1 MRYVEDGW
9 PCAVSG
15 AVIPSGPADSIRCPE
30 RSLIPTM
37 EPRRIALAV
46 VLMAAVL
53 ILTPIL
59 FPSPVPAPGTKAA
72 VTDSL
77 RRADSATVASTN
89 PVAADAPTAAAG
101 SGIAGPGMGPLPD
114 SSNATP
120 QPVDMAVDTSVVTT
134 TPAVFRTTNRGAA
147 LIGVEMQRY
156 VALSNK
162 GRTKGG
168 PVELAKVGDRL
179 LSFRLVSPGD
189 TVALNAQM
197 FTTTRTEENG
207 RAVVRY
213 DATVGARA
221 ITIAYSFLPDSYRV
235 NVSAVVEGAPENSF
249 LLIDMPPG
257 FRSSEADTAEDQTHL
272 AYAYKLDQQN
282 AKGVTFSSLD
292 SAERRIE
299 AGPINWTVAKNKYF
313 LFGVL
318 AQKGDPGFT
327 EVNFTGG
334 ARVKKVAARSEATI
348 VASLKTGSVAFELYA
363 GPQEFKRLVAMGR
376 SFETSNPYGGW
387 LQGVVQPFATMV
399 IRLLLWMKTTL
410 GLSYGWILVLF
421 GVAVRIILWPLN
433 QKAMRSS
440 MQMQRIQP
448 HLQEIQTKYKG
459 DQTKLQAEMMR
470 VYKEHGM
477 SPFSSLSGCVPMLI
491 PLPVFFALF
500 FVFQNTIEFR
510 GVSFLW
516 FPDISLKDPFFV
528 IPILVAIT
536 AMALSWI
543 GMRGMK
549 ANDQQKMM
557 MYLMPAF
564 MMVIF
569 FNMASGLN
577 LYYFVQNLASLP
589 QQWLISQE
597 RSKAQPVVQG

>member
-1 MRYVEDGW
+1 
-9 PCAVSG
+9 
-15 AVIPSGPADSIRCPE
+15 
-30 RSLIPTM
+30 M

-59 FPSPVPAPGTKAA
+59 FPSPVPAPGSKTA
-72 VTDSL
+72 VTDST
-77 RRADSATVASTN
+77 SST
-89 PVAADAPTAAAG
+89 PVVAASAAATASAATTA
-101 SGIAGPGMGPLPD
+101 SGMSALPD
-114 SSNATP
+114 SVIAAS
-120 QPVDMAVDTSVVTT
+120 QPVVMPVDTAVVTT
-134 TPAVFRTTNRGAA
+134 TQAIFRTTNRGAA
-147 LIGVEMQRY
+147 LIGVEMPQY
-156 VALSNK
+156 LALSNK

-168 PVELAKVGDRL
+168 PVELAKTGDRL

-189 TVALNAQM
+189 TVALNAQT
-197 FTTTRTEENG
+197 FTSTRTEENG

-235 NVSAVVEGAPENSF
+235 NVSATVQGAPENSF

-257 FRSSEADTAEDQTHL
+257 FRSSESDTTEDQSHL
-272 AYAYKLDQQN
+272 AYAFKPDQQN
-282 AKGVTFSSLD
+282 AKGVTFASLD
-292 SAERRIE
+292 PGERRIE
-299 AGPINWTVAKNKYF
+299 VGPINWAVAKNKYF
-313 LFGVL
+313 LMGVL
-318 AQKGDPGFT
+318 APQGVPGFA

-334 ARVKKVAARSEATI
+334 VRVAKAATRSEATI
-348 VASLKTGSVAFELYA
+348 VASLKSGAVAFEVYA
-363 GPQEFKRLVAMGR
+363 GPQEYERLEAIGR

-399 IRLLLWMKTTL
+399 IRLLLWMKSTL
-410 GLSYGWILVLF
+410 GLSYGWILVVF
-421 GVAVRIILWPLN
+421 GVAVRLILWPLN

-448 HLQEIQTKYKG
+448 YLAEIQTKYKG
-459 DQTKLQAEMMR
+459 DPTKLQAEMMR

-516 FPDISLKDPFFV
+516 FPDISLKDPLYV
-528 IPILVAIT
+528 LPVLVAIT
-536 AMALSWI
+536 AMGLSYI

-549 ANDQQKMM
+549 ANEQQKMM
-557 MYLMPAF
+557 MYLMPAM

-589 QQWLISQE
+589 QQWLISRE
-597 RSKAQPVVQG
+597 RTKVQPPVVRG

>member
-9 PCAVSG
+9 LCAESG
-15 AVIPSGPADSIRCPE
+15 AVIRSGPADLIRCPE
-30 RSLIPTM
+30 RSPIQTM

-59 FPSPVPAPGTKAA
+59 FPSPVPAPGSKTA
-72 VTDSL
+72 VTDST
-77 RRADSATVASTN
+77 SST
-89 PVAADAPTAAAG
+89 PVVAASAAATASAATTA
-101 SGIAGPGMGPLPD
+101 SGMSALPD
-114 SSNATP
+114 SVIAAS
-120 QPVDMAVDTSVVTT
+120 QPVVMPVDTAVVTT
-134 TPAVFRTTNRGAA
+134 TQAIFRTTNRGAA
-147 LIGVEMQRY
+147 LIGVEMPQY
-156 VALSNK
+156 LALSNK

-168 PVELAKVGDRL
+168 PVELAKTGDRL

-189 TVALNAQM
+189 TVALNAQT
-197 FTTTRTEENG
+197 FTSTRTEENG

-235 NVSAVVEGAPENSF
+235 NVSATVQGAPENSF

-257 FRSSEADTAEDQTHL
+257 FRSSESDTTEDQSHL
-272 AYAYKLDQQN
+272 AYAFKPDQQN
-282 AKGVTFSSLD
+282 AKGVTFASLD
-292 SAERRIE
+292 PGERRIE
-299 AGPINWTVAKNKYF
+299 VGPINWAVAKNKYF
-313 LFGVL
+313 LMGVL
-318 AQKGDPGFT
+318 APQGVPGFA

-334 ARVKKVAARSEATI
+334 VRVAKAATRSEATI
-348 VASLKTGSVAFELYA
+348 VASIKSGAVAFEVYA
-363 GPQEFKRLVAMGR
+363 GPQEYERLEAIGR

-399 IRLLLWMKTTL
+399 IRLLLWMKSTL
-410 GLSYGWILVLF
+410 GLSYGWILVVF
-421 GVAVRIILWPLN
+421 GVAVRLILWPLN

-448 HLQEIQTKYKG
+448 YLAEIQTKYKG
-459 DQTKLQAEMMR
+459 DPTKLQAEMMR

-516 FPDISLKDPFFV
+516 FPDISLKDPLYV
-528 IPILVAIT
+528 LPVLVAIT
-536 AMALSWI
+536 AMGLSYI

-549 ANDQQKMM
+549 ANEQQKMM
-557 MYLMPAF
+557 MYLMPAM

-589 QQWLISQE
+589 QQWLISRE
-597 RSKAQPVVQG
+597 RTKVQPPVVRG

>member
-1 MRYVEDGW
+1 MRYAEDGW
-9 PCAVSG
+9 LCVESG
-15 AVIPSGPADSIRCPE
+15 AVIRSGPADLIRCPE
-30 RSLIPTM
+30 RSPIQTM

-59 FPSPVPAPGTKAA
+59 FPSPVPAPGSKTA
-72 VTDSL
+72 VTDS
-77 RRADSATVASTN
+77 TTST
-89 PVAADAPTAAAG
+89 PVVAASAAATASAATTA
-101 SGIAGPGMGPLPD
+101 SGMSALPD
-114 SSNATP
+114 SVIAAS
-120 QPVDMAVDTSVVTT
+120 QPVVMPVDTAVVTT
-134 TPAVFRTTNRGAA
+134 TQAIFRTTNRGAA
-147 LIGVEMQRY
+147 LIGVEMPQY
-156 VALSNK
+156 LALSNK

-168 PVELAKVGDRL
+168 PVELAKTGDRL

-189 TVALNAQM
+189 TVALNAQT
-197 FTTTRTEENG
+197 FTSTRTEENG

-235 NVSAVVEGAPENSF
+235 NVSATVQGAPENSF

-257 FRSSEADTAEDQTHL
+257 FRSSESDTTEDQSHL
-272 AYAYKLDQQN
+272 AYAFKPDQQN
-282 AKGVTFSSLD
+282 AKGVTFASLD
-292 SAERRIE
+292 PGERRIE
-299 AGPINWTVAKNKYF
+299 AGPINWAVAKNKYF
-313 LFGVL
+313 LMGVL
-318 AQKGDPGFT
+318 APQGVPGFA

-334 ARVKKVAARSEATI
+334 VRVAKAATRSEATI
-348 VASLKTGSVAFELYA
+348 VASLKSGAVAFEVYA
-363 GPQEFKRLVAMGR
+363 GPQEYERLEAIGR

-399 IRLLLWMKTTL
+399 IRLLLWMKSTL
-410 GLSYGWILVLF
+410 GLSYGWILVVF
-421 GVAVRIILWPLN
+421 GVAVRLILWPLN

-448 HLQEIQTKYKG
+448 YLAEIQTKYKG
-459 DQTKLQAEMMR
+459 DPTKLQAEMMR

-516 FPDISLKDPFFV
+516 FPDISLKDPLYV
-528 IPILVAIT
+528 LPVLVAIT
-536 AMALSWI
+536 AMGLSYI

-549 ANDQQKMM
+549 ANEQQKMM
-557 MYLMPAF
+557 MYLMPAM

-589 QQWLISQE
+589 QQWLISRE
-597 RSKAQPVVQG
+597 RTKVQPPVVRG

>member
-1 MRYVEDGW
+1 
-9 PCAVSG
+9 
-15 AVIPSGPADSIRCPE
+15 
-30 RSLIPTM
+30 M
-37 EPRRIALAV
+37 EPRRIVLAV

-53 ILTPIL
+53 ILNSIL
-59 FPSPVPAPGTKAA
+59 FPAPKAA
-72 VTDSL
+72 SVNSAIATDSL
-77 RRADSATVASTN
+77 RRADTATVASTN
-89 PVAADAPTAAAG
+89 PIVADSAARALG
-101 SGIAGPGMGPLPD
+101 SPVPGMRALPD
-114 SSNATP
+114 SANAVSQP
-120 QPVDMAVDTSVVTT
+120 AVVPVDTAVVATTS
-134 TPAVFRTTNRGAA
+134 AVFRTTNRGAA
-147 LIGVEMQRY
+147 LIGVEMQQY

-168 PVELAKVGDRL
+168 PVELAKAGDRL
-179 LSFRLVSPGD
+179 LSFRLVTPGD
-189 TVALNAQM
+189 TLALNTQT
-197 FTTTRTEENG
+197 FTTSRTDENG

-235 NVSAVVEGAPENSF
+235 NVSASVQGAPENSF

-257 FRSSEADTAEDQTHL
+257 FRSSESDTTEDQSHL

-282 AKGVTFSSLD
+282 AKGVAFSSLD
-292 SAERRIE
+292 PGERRIE

-313 LFGVL
+313 LMGVL
-318 AQKGDPGFT
+318 APQGVPGFA

-334 ARVKKVAARSEATI
+334 VRVAKAATRSEATI
-348 VASLKTGSVAFELYA
+348 VASLKSGVVAFEVYA
-363 GPQEFKRLVAMGR
+363 GPQEFKRLVAIGR
-376 SFETSNPYGGW
+376 AFETSNPYGGW

-399 IRLLLWMKTTL
+399 IRLLLWMKVTL
-410 GLSYGWILVLF
+410 GLSYGWILVVF
-421 GVAVRIILWPLN
+421 GVAVRLILWPLN

-448 HLQEIQTKYKG
+448 HLAEIQTKHKG
-459 DQTKLQAEMMR
+459 DPTKLQAEMMR

-477 SPFSSLSGCVPMLI
+477 SPFSSLSGCLPMLI

-528 IPILVAIT
+528 LPVLVAIT
-536 AMALSWI
+536 AMGLSYI

-549 ANDQQKMM
+549 ANEQQKMM
-557 MYLMPAF
+557 MYLMPAM

-597 RSKAQPVVQG
+597 RTKAQPVVRG

>member
-1 MRYVEDGW
+1 
-9 PCAVSG
+9 
-15 AVIPSGPADSIRCPE
+15 
-30 RSLIPTM
+30 M

-59 FPSPVPAPGTKAA
+59 FPSPVPAPGSKTA
-72 VTDSL
+72 VTDSTSSTPVDT
-77 RRADSATVASTN
+77 ASA
-89 PVAADAPTAAAG
+89 AATAAAATTA
-101 SGIAGPGMGPLPD
+101 SGVSALPD
-114 SSNATP
+114 SVIAAS
-120 QPVDMAVDTSVVTT
+120 QPVVMPVDTAVVTT
-134 TPAVFRTTNRGAA
+134 TQAIFRTTNRGAA
-147 LIGVEMQRY
+147 LIGVEMPQY
-156 VALSNK
+156 LALSNK

-168 PVELAKVGDRL
+168 PVELAKTGDRL

-189 TVALNAQM
+189 TVALNAQT
-197 FTTTRTEENG
+197 FTSTRTEENG

-235 NVSAVVEGAPENSF
+235 NVSATVQGAPENSF

-257 FRSSEADTAEDQTHL
+257 FRSSESDTTEDQSHL
-272 AYAYKLDQQN
+272 AYAFKPDQQN
-282 AKGVTFSSLD
+282 AKGVTFASLD
-292 SAERRIE
+292 PGERRIE
-299 AGPINWTVAKNKYF
+299 AGPINWAVAKNKYF
-313 LFGVL
+313 LMGVL
-318 AQKGDPGFT
+318 APQGVPGFT

-334 ARVKKVAARSEATI
+334 VRVAKAATRSEATI
-348 VASLKTGSVAFELYA
+348 VASLKSGAVAFEVYA
-363 GPQEFKRLVAMGR
+363 GPQEYERLEAIGR

-399 IRLLLWMKTTL
+399 IRLLLWMKSTL
-410 GLSYGWILVLF
+410 GLSYGWILVVF
-421 GVAVRIILWPLN
+421 GVAVRLILWPLN

-448 HLQEIQTKYKG
+448 YLAEIQTKYKG
-459 DQTKLQAEMMR
+459 DPTKLQAEMMR

-516 FPDISLKDPFFV
+516 FPDISLKDPLYV
-528 IPILVAIT
+528 LPVLVAIT
-536 AMALSWI
+536 AMGLSYI

-549 ANDQQKMM
+549 ANEQQKMM
-557 MYLMPAF
+557 MYLMPAM

-589 QQWLISQE
+589 QQWLISRE
-597 RSKAQPVVQG
+597 RTKVQPPVVRG

>member
-1 MRYVEDGW
+1 
-9 PCAVSG
+9 
-15 AVIPSGPADSIRCPE
+15 
-30 RSLIPTM
+30 M
-37 EPRRIALAV
+37 EPRRIVLAV

-59 FPSPVPAPGTKAA
+59 FPSPLPAPGSKTAKTDSASTTPAVADPAAA
-72 VTDSL
+72 VAVL
-77 RRADSATVASTN
+77 SAVAS
-89 PVAADAPTAAAG
+89 AGAPA
-101 SGIAGPGMGPLPD
+101 PGMRALPD
-114 SSNATP
+114 SVNAAL
-120 QPVDMAVDTSVVTT
+120 QPVVMPIDTAVVTT

-147 LIGVEMQRY
+147 LIGVEMQQY

-168 PVELAKVGDRL
+168 PVELATAGDRL
-179 LSFRLVSPGD
+179 LSFRLVTPGD
-189 TVALNAQM
+189 TVALNAQT
-197 FTTTRTEENG
+197 FTSTRSEENG
-207 RAVVRY
+207 RAVIRY

-235 NVSAVVEGAPENSF
+235 NVSALVTGAPENSF

-257 FRSSEADTAEDQTHL
+257 FRSSESDTTEDQSHL
-272 AYAYKLDQQN
+272 AYAYKPDQQN
-282 AKGVTFSSLD
+282 ASGVSFTSLD
-292 SAERRIE
+292 PGERRIE

-313 LFGVL
+313 LLGVL
-318 AQKGDPGFT
+318 SPQGAPGFA

-334 ARVKKVAARSEATI
+334 VRVAKAATRSEATI
-348 VASLKTGSVAFELYA
+348 VASLKSGAVAFEVYA
-363 GPQEFKRLVAMGR
+363 GPQEFKRLVAIGR

-399 IRLLLWMKTTL
+399 IRLLLWMKSTL
-410 GLSYGWILVLF
+410 GLSYGWILVVF

-448 HLQEIQTKYKG
+448 HLAEIQTKYKG
-459 DQTKLQAEMMR
+459 EPTKLQAEMMR

-477 SPFSSLSGCVPMLI
+477 SPFSSLSGCLPMLI

-528 IPILVAIT
+528 LPVLVAIT
-536 AMALSWI
+536 AMGLSYI

-549 ANDQQKMM
+549 ANEQQKMM
-557 MYLMPAF
+557 MYLMPAM

-597 RSKAQPVVQG
+597 RTKAQPPVVRG

>member
-1 MRYVEDGW
+1 
-9 PCAVSG
+9 
-15 AVIPSGPADSIRCPE
+15 
-30 RSLIPTM
+30 M

-59 FPSPVPAPGTKAA
+59 FPSPVPAPGSKTA
-72 VTDSL
+72 VTDS
-77 RRADSATVASTN
+77 TTST
-89 PVAADAPTAAAG
+89 PVVAASAAATASAATTA
-101 SGIAGPGMGPLPD
+101 SGMSALPD
-114 SSNATP
+114 SVIAAS
-120 QPVDMAVDTSVVTT
+120 QLVVMPVDTAVVTT
-134 TPAVFRTTNRGAA
+134 TQAIFRTTNRGAA
-147 LIGVEMQRY
+147 LIGVEMPQY
-156 VALSNK
+156 LALSNK

-168 PVELAKVGDRL
+168 PVELAKTGDRL

-189 TVALNAQM
+189 TVALNAQT
-197 FTTTRTEENG
+197 FTSTRTEENG

-235 NVSAVVEGAPENSF
+235 NVSATVQGAPENSF

-257 FRSSEADTAEDQTHL
+257 FRSSESDTTEDQSHL
-272 AYAYKLDQQN
+272 AYAFKPDQQN
-282 AKGVTFSSLD
+282 AKGVTFASLD
-292 SAERRIE
+292 PGERRIE
-299 AGPINWTVAKNKYF
+299 AGPINWAVAKNKYF
-313 LFGVL
+313 LMGVL
-318 AQKGDPGFT
+318 APQGVPGFT

-334 ARVKKVAARSEATI
+334 VRVAKAATRSEATI
-348 VASLKTGSVAFELYA
+348 VASLKSGAVAFEVYA
-363 GPQEFKRLVAMGR
+363 GPQEYERLEAIGR

-399 IRLLLWMKTTL
+399 IRLLLWMKSTL
-410 GLSYGWILVLF
+410 GLSYGWILVVF
-421 GVAVRIILWPLN
+421 GVAVRLILWPLN

-448 HLQEIQTKYKG
+448 YLAEIQTKYKG
-459 DQTKLQAEMMR
+459 DPTKLQAEMMR

-516 FPDISLKDPFFV
+516 FPDISLKDPLYV
-528 IPILVAIT
+528 LPVLVAIT
-536 AMALSWI
+536 AMGLSYI

-549 ANDQQKMM
+549 ANEQQKMM
-557 MYLMPAF
+557 MYLMPAM

-589 QQWLISQE
+589 QQWLISRE
-597 RSKAQPVVQG
+597 RTKVQPPVVRG

>member
-1 MRYVEDGW
+1 MPYEEDGW
-9 PCAVSG
+9 RCAG
-15 AVIPSGPADSIRCPE
+15 LGGVIPSGPADLIRCPE
-30 RSLIPTM
+30 RSLRQTM

-59 FPSPVPAPGTKAA
+59 FPAPVPAPGRTTAG
-72 VTDSL
+72 TDTL
-77 RRADSATVASTN
+77 RRTDA
-89 PVAADAPTAAAG
+89 VAALPDTPAAAATAG
-101 SGIAGPGMGPLPD
+101 SGVVQPGMGAAPG
-114 SSNATP
+114 AMFGTP
-120 QPVDMAVDTSVVTT
+120 PEAVVPVDTAVITT
-134 TPAVFRTTNRGAA
+134 REALFRTTNRGAA
-147 LIGVEMQRY
+147 LIGAQMQQY

-162 GRTKGG
+162 GRTKGD
-168 PVELAKVGDRL
+168 PVELASAGDRL
-179 LSFRLVSPGD
+179 LSFRLVTPGD
-189 TVALNAQM
+189 TVALNAHT
-197 FTTTRTEENG
+197 FTASRTEENG
-207 RAVVRY
+207 REVVLY
-213 DATVGARA
+213 SATVGARA
-221 ITIAYSFLPDSYRV
+221 ISIAYAFLPDSYRV
-235 NVSAVVEGAPENSF
+235 NVTATVEGAPANSF

-257 FRSSEADTAEDQTHL
+257 FRSSEADTSEDQSHL
-272 AYAYKLDQQN
+272 AYAYKLDKQSAN
-282 AKGVTFSSLD
+282 GVTFSSLD
-292 SAERRIE
+292 PGERRIE
-299 AGPINWTVAKNKYF
+299 PGPISWAVAKNKYF
-313 LFGVL
+313 LLGVL
-318 AQKGDPGFT
+318 APAGTAGFA

-334 ARVKKVAARSEATI
+334 TRVAKAATRSEATI
-348 VASLKTGSVAFELYA
+348 VASLNAGSVAFEVYA
-363 GPQEFKRLVAMGR
+363 GPQEFKRLVAIGR

-399 IRLLLWMKTTL
+399 IRLLLWMKSTL

-440 MQMQRIQP
+440 TQMQRISP

-459 DQTKLQAEMMR
+459 DQAKLQSEMMR

-516 FPDISLKDPFFV
+516 FPDISIKDPFYI
-528 IPILVAIT
+528 IPVLVAIT

-543 GMRGMK
+543 GMRGIK

-557 MYLMPAF
+557 MYLMPV
-564 MMVIF
+564 MMMIIF
-569 FNMASGLN
+569 LNMASGLN

-597 RSKAQPVVQG
+597 RSKSTPVVRG

>member
-1 MRYVEDGW
+1 
-9 PCAVSG
+9 
-15 AVIPSGPADSIRCPE
+15 
-30 RSLIPTM
+30 M
-37 EPRRIALAV
+37 EPRRIVLAV

-53 ILTPIL
+53 ILNSIL
-59 FPSPVPAPGTKAA
+59 FPAPKAA
-72 VTDSL
+72 SVNSAIATDSL
-77 RRADSATVASTN
+77 RRADTATVASTN
-89 PVAADAPTAAAG
+89 SIVADSAARALGSPV
-101 SGIAGPGMGPLPD
+101 PGMRALPD
-114 SSNATP
+114 SANAVSQP
-120 QPVDMAVDTSVVTT
+120 AVMPVDTAVVATTS
-134 TPAVFRTTNRGAA
+134 AVFRTTNRGAA
-147 LIGVEMQRY
+147 LIGVEMQQY

-168 PVELAKVGDRL
+168 PVELAKAGDRL
-179 LSFRLVSPGD
+179 LSFRLVTPGD
-189 TVALNAQM
+189 TLALNTQT
-197 FTTTRTEENG
+197 FTTSRTDENG

-235 NVSAVVEGAPENSF
+235 NVSASVQGAPENSF

-257 FRSSEADTAEDQTHL
+257 FRSSESDTTEDQSHL

-282 AKGVTFSSLD
+282 AKGVAFSSLD
-292 SAERRIE
+292 PGERRIE

-313 LFGVL
+313 LMGVL
-318 AQKGDPGFT
+318 APQGVPGFA

-334 ARVKKVAARSEATI
+334 VRVAKAATRSEATI
-348 VASLKTGSVAFELYA
+348 VASLKSGVVAFEVYA
-363 GPQEFKRLVAMGR
+363 GPQEFKRLVAIGR
-376 SFETSNPYGGW
+376 AFETSNPYGGW

-399 IRLLLWMKTTL
+399 IRLLLWMKVTL
-410 GLSYGWILVLF
+410 GLSYGWILVVF
-421 GVAVRIILWPLN
+421 GVAVRLILWPLN

-448 HLQEIQTKYKG
+448 HLAEIQTKHKG
-459 DQTKLQAEMMR
+459 DPTKLQAEMMR

-477 SPFSSLSGCVPMLI
+477 SPFSSLSGCLPMLI

-528 IPILVAIT
+528 LPVLVAIT
-536 AMALSWI
+536 AMGLSYI

-549 ANDQQKMM
+549 ANEQQKMM
-557 MYLMPAF
+557 MYLMPAM

-597 RSKAQPVVQG
+597 RTKAQPVVRG

>member
-1 MRYVEDGW
+1 MRYAEDGW
-9 PCAVSG
+9 LCVESG
-15 AVIPSGPADSIRCPE
+15 AVIRSGPADLIRCPE
-30 RSLIPTM
+30 RSPIQTM

-59 FPSPVPAPGTKAA
+59 FPSPVPAPGSKTA
-72 VTDSL
+72 VTDSTSSTPVDT
-77 RRADSATVASTN
+77 ASA
-89 PVAADAPTAAAG
+89 AATAAAATTA
-101 SGIAGPGMGPLPD
+101 SGVSAMPD
-114 SSNATP
+114 SVIAAS
-120 QPVDMAVDTSVVTT
+120 QPVVMPVDTAVVTT
-134 TPAVFRTTNRGAA
+134 TQAIFRTTNRGAA
-147 LIGVEMQRY
+147 LIGVEMPQY
-156 VALSNK
+156 LALSNK

-168 PVELAKVGDRL
+168 PVELAKTGDRL

-189 TVALNAQM
+189 TVALNAQT
-197 FTTTRTEENG
+197 FTSTRTEENG
-207 RAVVRY
+207 RAMVRY

-235 NVSAVVEGAPENSF
+235 NVSATVQGAPENSF

-257 FRSSEADTAEDQTHL
+257 FRSSESDTTEDQSHL
-272 AYAYKLDQQN
+272 AYAFKPDQQN
-282 AKGVTFSSLD
+282 AKGVTFASLD
-292 SAERRIE
+292 PGERRIE
-299 AGPINWTVAKNKYF
+299 VGPINWAVAKNKYF
-313 LFGVL
+313 LMGVL
-318 AQKGDPGFT
+318 APQGVPGFA

-334 ARVKKVAARSEATI
+334 VRVAKAATRSEATL
-348 VASLKTGSVAFELYA
+348 VASLKSGAVAFEVYA
-363 GPQEFKRLVAMGR
+363 GPQEYERLEAIGR

-399 IRLLLWMKTTL
+399 IRLLLWMKSTL
-410 GLSYGWILVLF
+410 GLSYGWILVVF
-421 GVAVRIILWPLN
+421 GVAVRLILWPLN

-448 HLQEIQTKYKG
+448 YLAEIQTKYKG
-459 DQTKLQAEMMR
+459 DPTKLQAEMMR

-516 FPDISLKDPFFV
+516 FPDISLKDPLYV
-528 IPILVAIT
+528 LPVLVAIT
-536 AMALSWI
+536 AMGVSYI

-549 ANDQQKMM
+549 ANEQQKMM
-557 MYLMPAF
+557 MYLMSAM

-589 QQWLISQE
+589 QQWLISRE
-597 RSKAQPVVQG
+597 RTKVQPPVVRG

>member
-1 MRYVEDGW
+1 
-9 PCAVSG
+9 
-15 AVIPSGPADSIRCPE
+15 
-30 RSLIPTM
+30 M

-59 FPSPVPAPGTKAA
+59 FPSPVPAPGSKTA
-72 VTDSL
+72 VTDSTSSTPVDT
-77 RRADSATVASTN
+77 ASA
-89 PVAADAPTAAAG
+89 AATAAAATTA
-101 SGIAGPGMGPLPD
+101 SGASALPD
-114 SSNATP
+114 SVIAAS
-120 QPVDMAVDTSVVTT
+120 QPVVMPVDTAVVTT
-134 TPAVFRTTNRGAA
+134 TQAIFRTTNRGAA
-147 LIGVEMQRY
+147 LIGVEMPQY
-156 VALSNK
+156 LALSNK

-168 PVELAKVGDRL
+168 PVELAKTGDRL

-189 TVALNAQM
+189 TVALNAQT
-197 FTTTRTEENG
+197 FTSTRTEENG

-235 NVSAVVEGAPENSF
+235 NVSATVQGAPENSF

-257 FRSSEADTAEDQTHL
+257 FRSSESDTTEDQSHL
-272 AYAYKLDQQN
+272 AYAFKPDQQN
-282 AKGVTFSSLD
+282 AKGVTFASLD
-292 SAERRIE
+292 PGERRIE
-299 AGPINWTVAKNKYF
+299 VGPINWAVAKNKYF
-313 LFGVL
+313 LMGVL
-318 AQKGDPGFT
+318 APQGVPGFA

-334 ARVKKVAARSEATI
+334 VRVAKAATRSEATI
-348 VASLKTGSVAFELYA
+348 VASLKSGAVAFEVYA
-363 GPQEFKRLVAMGR
+363 GPQEYERLEAIGR

-399 IRLLLWMKTTL
+399 IRLLLWMKSTL
-410 GLSYGWILVLF
+410 GLSYGWILVVF
-421 GVAVRIILWPLN
+421 GVAVRLILWPLN

-448 HLQEIQTKYKG
+448 YLAEIQTKYKG
-459 DQTKLQAEMMR
+459 DPTKLQAEMMR

-516 FPDISLKDPFFV
+516 FPDISLKDPLYV
-528 IPILVAIT
+528 LPVLVAIT
-536 AMALSWI
+536 AMGLSYI

-549 ANDQQKMM
+549 ANEQQKMM
-557 MYLMPAF
+557 MYLMPAM

-589 QQWLISQE
+589 QQWLISRE
-597 RSKAQPVVQG
+597 RTKVQPPVVRG

>member
-1 MRYVEDGW
+1 
-9 PCAVSG
+9 
-15 AVIPSGPADSIRCPE
+15 
-30 RSLIPTM
+30 M

-59 FPSPVPAPGTKAA
+59 FPSPVPAPGSKTA
-72 VTDSL
+72 VTDS
-77 RRADSATVASTN
+77 ASST
-89 PVAADAPTAAAG
+89 PVVAASAAATAAA
-101 SGIAGPGMGPLPD
+101 SATAPGLSALPD
-114 SSNATP
+114 SVIAAS
-120 QPVDMAVDTSVVTT
+120 QPVAMPVVMPVDTAVVTT
-134 TPAVFRTTNRGAA
+134 TQAIFRTTNRGAA
-147 LIGVEMQRY
+147 LIGVEMPQY
-156 VALSNK
+156 LALSNK

-168 PVELAKVGDRL
+168 PVELAKAGDRL

-189 TVALNAQM
+189 TVALNAQT
-197 FTTTRTEENG
+197 FTSTRTEENG

-235 NVSAVVEGAPENSF
+235 NVSATVQGAPENSF

-257 FRSSEADTAEDQTHL
+257 FRSSESDTTEDQSHL
-272 AYAYKLDQQN
+272 AYAFKLDQQN
-282 AKGVTFSSLD
+282 AKGVTFASLD
-292 SAERRIE
+292 PGERRIE
-299 AGPINWTVAKNKYF
+299 AGPINWAVAKNKYF
-313 LFGVL
+313 LMGVL
-318 AQKGDPGFT
+318 APQGVPGFA

-334 ARVKKVAARSEATI
+334 VRVAKAATRSEATI
-348 VASLKTGSVAFELYA
+348 VASLKSGAVAFEVYA
-363 GPQEFKRLVAMGR
+363 GPQEYERLEAIGR

-399 IRLLLWMKTTL
+399 IRLLLWMKSTL
-410 GLSYGWILVLF
+410 GLSYGWILVVF
-421 GVAVRIILWPLN
+421 GVAVRLILWPLN

-448 HLQEIQTKYKG
+448 YLAEIQTKYKG
-459 DQTKLQAEMMR
+459 DPTKLQAEMMR

-516 FPDISLKDPFFV
+516 FPDISLKDPLYV
-528 IPILVAIT
+528 LPVLVAIT
-536 AMALSWI
+536 AMGLSYI

-549 ANDQQKMM
+549 ANEQQKMM
-557 MYLMPAF
+557 MYLMPAM

-597 RSKAQPVVQG
+597 RTKTPPPVVRG

>member
-1 MRYVEDGW
+1 
-9 PCAVSG
+9 
-15 AVIPSGPADSIRCPE
+15 
-30 RSLIPTM
+30 M
-37 EPRRIALAV
+37 EPRRIVLAV

-59 FPSPVPAPGTKAA
+59 FPSPVPAPGSKTA
-72 VTDSL
+72 VTDSASTTPAV
-77 RRADSATVASTN
+77 ADSAT
-89 PVAADAPTAAAG
+89 AAVAAAG
-101 SGIAGPGMGPLPD
+101 ATAPAMRALPD
-114 SSNATP
+114 SLNSAP
-120 QPVDMAVDTSVVTT
+120 QPVVMPVDTAVVTT

-147 LIGVEMQRY
+147 LIGVEMQQY

-168 PVELAKVGDRL
+168 PVELAKAGDRL
-179 LSFRLVSPGD
+179 LSFRLVTPGD
-189 TVALNAQM
+189 TVALNAQT
-197 FTTTRTEENG
+197 FTSTRSEENG

-235 NVSAVVEGAPENSF
+235 NVSAIVKGAPENSF

-257 FRSSEADTAEDQTHL
+257 FRSSESDTTEDQSHL

-282 AKGVTFSSLD
+282 AKGVAFSSLD
-292 SAERRIE
+292 PGERRIE

-313 LFGVL
+313 LMGVL
-318 AQKGDPGFT
+318 APQGVPGFA

-334 ARVKKVAARSEATI
+334 DRVAKAATRSQATI
-348 VASLKTGSVAFELYA
+348 VASLKSGAVAFELYA
-363 GPQEFKRLVAMGR
+363 GPQEFKRLVAIGR

-399 IRLLLWMKTTL
+399 IRLLLWMKSTL

-421 GVAVRIILWPLN
+421 GVAVRLILWPLN

-448 HLQEIQTKYKG
+448 YLAEIQTKHKG
-459 DQTKLQAEMMR
+459 DPTKLQAEMMR

-477 SPFSSLSGCVPMLI
+477 SPFSSLSGCLPMLI

-516 FPDISLKDPFFV
+516 FPDISLKDPFYV
-528 IPILVAIT
+528 LPVLVAIT
-536 AMALSWI
+536 AMGLSYI

-549 ANDQQKMM
+549 ANEQQKMM
-557 MYLMPAF
+557 MYLMPAM

-589 QQWLISQE
+589 QQLLISQE
-597 RSKAQPVVQG
+597 RTKTPPPVVRG

>member
-1 MRYVEDGW
+1 MRYAEDGW
-9 PCAVSG
+9 LCVESG
-15 AVIPSGPADSIRCPE
+15 AVIRSGPADLIRCPE
-30 RSLIPTM
+30 RSPIQTM

-59 FPSPVPAPGTKAA
+59 FPSPVPAPGSKTA
-72 VTDSL
+72 VTDSTSSTPVDT
-77 RRADSATVASTN
+77 ASA
-89 PVAADAPTAAAG
+89 AATAAAATTA
-101 SGIAGPGMGPLPD
+101 SGVSALPD
-114 SSNATP
+114 SVIAAS
-120 QPVDMAVDTSVVTT
+120 QPVVMPVDTAVVTT
-134 TPAVFRTTNRGAA
+134 TQAIFRTTNRGAA
-147 LIGVEMQRY
+147 LIGVEMPQY
-156 VALSNK
+156 LALSNK

-168 PVELAKVGDRL
+168 PVELAKTGDRL

-189 TVALNAQM
+189 TVALNSQT
-197 FTTTRTEENG
+197 FTSTRTEENG
-207 RAVVRY
+207 RAMVRY

-235 NVSAVVEGAPENSF
+235 NVSATVQGAPENSF

-257 FRSSEADTAEDQTHL
+257 FRSSESDTTEDQSHL
-272 AYAYKLDQQN
+272 AYAFKPDQQN
-282 AKGVTFSSLD
+282 AKGVTFASLD
-292 SAERRIE
+292 PGERRIE
-299 AGPINWTVAKNKYF
+299 VGPINWAVAKNKYF
-313 LFGVL
+313 LMGVL
-318 AQKGDPGFT
+318 APQGVPGFA

-334 ARVKKVAARSEATI
+334 VRVAKAATRSEATI
-348 VASLKTGSVAFELYA
+348 VASLKSGAVAFEVYA
-363 GPQEFKRLVAMGR
+363 GPQEYERLEAIGR

-399 IRLLLWMKTTL
+399 IRLLLWMKSTL
-410 GLSYGWILVLF
+410 GLSYGWILVVF
-421 GVAVRIILWPLN
+421 GVAVRLILWPLN

-448 HLQEIQTKYKG
+448 YLAEIQTKYKG
-459 DQTKLQAEMMR
+459 DPTKLQAEMMR

-516 FPDISLKDPFFV
+516 FPDISLKDPLYV
-528 IPILVAIT
+528 LPVLVAIT
-536 AMALSWI
+536 AMGLSYI

-549 ANDQQKMM
+549 ANEQQKMM
-557 MYLMPAF
+557 MYLMPAM

-589 QQWLISQE
+589 QQWLISRE
-597 RSKAQPVVQG
+597 RTKVQPPVVRG

>member
-1 MRYVEDGW
+1 
-9 PCAVSG
+9 
-15 AVIPSGPADSIRCPE
+15 
-30 RSLIPTM
+30 M
-37 EPRRIALAV
+37 EPRRIVLAV

-59 FPSPVPAPGTKAA
+59 FPSPVPAPGSKTA
-72 VTDSL
+72 VTDSTSSTPVDT
-77 RRADSATVASTN
+77 ASA
-89 PVAADAPTAAAG
+89 AATAAAATTA
-101 SGIAGPGMGPLPD
+101 SGASALPD
-114 SSNATP
+114 SVIAAS
-120 QPVDMAVDTSVVTT
+120 QPVVMPVDTAVVTT
-134 TPAVFRTTNRGAA
+134 TQAIFRTTNRGAA
-147 LIGVEMQRY
+147 LIGVEMPQY
-156 VALSNK
+156 LALSNK

-168 PVELAKVGDRL
+168 PVELAKTGDRL

-189 TVALNAQM
+189 TVALNAQT
-197 FTTTRTEENG
+197 FTSTRTEENG

-235 NVSAVVEGAPENSF
+235 NVSATVQGAPENSF

-257 FRSSEADTAEDQTHL
+257 FRSSESDTTEDQSHL
-272 AYAYKLDQQN
+272 AYAFKPDQQN
-282 AKGVTFSSLD
+282 AKGVTFASLD
-292 SAERRIE
+292 PGERRIE
-299 AGPINWTVAKNKYF
+299 AGPINWAVAKNKYF
-313 LFGVL
+313 LMGVL
-318 AQKGDPGFT
+318 APQGVPGFT

-334 ARVKKVAARSEATI
+334 VRVAKAATRSEATI
-348 VASLKTGSVAFELYA
+348 VASLKSGAVAFEVYA
-363 GPQEFKRLVAMGR
+363 GPQEYERLEAIGR
-376 SFETSNPYGGW
+376 SFETSNPSGGW

-399 IRLLLWMKTTL
+399 IRLLLWMKSTL
-410 GLSYGWILVLF
+410 GLSYGWILVVF
-421 GVAVRIILWPLN
+421 GVAVRLILWPLN

-448 HLQEIQTKYKG
+448 YLAEIQTKYKG
-459 DQTKLQAEMMR
+459 DPTKLPAEMMR

-516 FPDISLKDPFFV
+516 FPDISLKDPLYV
-528 IPILVAIT
+528 LPVLVAIT
-536 AMALSWI
+536 AMGLSYI

-549 ANDQQKMM
+549 ANEQQKMM
-557 MYLMPAF
+557 MYLMPAM

-589 QQWLISQE
+589 QQWLISRE
-597 RSKAQPVVQG
+597 RTKVQPPVVRG

>member
-1 MRYVEDGW
+1 MRYAEDGW
-9 PCAVSG
+9 LCVESG
-15 AVIPSGPADSIRCPE
+15 AVIRSGPADLIRCPE
-30 RSLIPTM
+30 RSPIQTM

-59 FPSPVPAPGTKAA
+59 FPSPVPAPGSKTA
-72 VTDSL
+72 VTDS
-77 RRADSATVASTN
+77 TTST
-89 PVAADAPTAAAG
+89 PVVAASSAATAAAATTA
-101 SGIAGPGMGPLPD
+101 SGVSALPD
-114 SSNATP
+114 SVIAAS
-120 QPVDMAVDTSVVTT
+120 QPVVMPVDTAVVTT
-134 TPAVFRTTNRGAA
+134 TQAIFRTTNRGAA
-147 LIGVEMQRY
+147 LIGVEMPQY
-156 VALSNK
+156 LALSNK

-168 PVELAKVGDRL
+168 PVELAKTGDRL

-189 TVALNAQM
+189 TVALNAQT
-197 FTTTRTEENG
+197 FTSTRTEENG

-235 NVSAVVEGAPENSF
+235 NVSATVQGAPENSF

-257 FRSSEADTAEDQTHL
+257 FRSSESDTTEDQSHL
-272 AYAYKLDQQN
+272 AYAFKPDQQN
-282 AKGVTFSSLD
+282 AKGVTFASLD
-292 SAERRIE
+292 PGERRIE
-299 AGPINWTVAKNKYF
+299 VGPINWAVAKNKYF
-313 LFGVL
+313 LMGVL
-318 AQKGDPGFT
+318 APQGVPGFA

-334 ARVKKVAARSEATI
+334 VRVAKAATRSEATI
-348 VASLKTGSVAFELYA
+348 VASLKSGAVAFEVYA
-363 GPQEFKRLVAMGR
+363 GPQEYERLEAIGR

-399 IRLLLWMKTTL
+399 IRLLLWMKSTL
-410 GLSYGWILVLF
+410 GLSYGWILVVF
-421 GVAVRIILWPLN
+421 GVAVRLILWPLN

-448 HLQEIQTKYKG
+448 YLAEIQTKYKG
-459 DQTKLQAEMMR
+459 DPTKLQAEMMR

-516 FPDISLKDPFFV
+516 FPDISLKDPLYV
-528 IPILVAIT
+528 LPVLVAIT
-536 AMALSWI
+536 AMGLSYI

-549 ANDQQKMM
+549 ANEQQKMM
-557 MYLMPAF
+557 MYLMPAM

-589 QQWLISQE
+589 QQWLISRE
-597 RSKAQPVVQG
+597 RTKVQPPVLRG

>member
-1 MRYVEDGW
+1 
-9 PCAVSG
+9 
-15 AVIPSGPADSIRCPE
+15 
-30 RSLIPTM
+30 M

-59 FPSPVPAPGTKAA
+59 FPSPVPAPGSKTA
-72 VTDSL
+72 VTDSTSSTPVDT
-77 RRADSATVASTN
+77 ASA
-89 PVAADAPTAAAG
+89 AATAAAATTA
-101 SGIAGPGMGPLPD
+101 SGVSALPD
-114 SSNATP
+114 SVIAAS
-120 QPVDMAVDTSVVTT
+120 QPVVMPVDTAVVTT
-134 TPAVFRTTNRGAA
+134 TQAIFRTTNRGAA
-147 LIGVEMQRY
+147 LIGVEMPQY
-156 VALSNK
+156 LALSNK

-168 PVELAKVGDRL
+168 PVELAKTGDRL

-189 TVALNAQM
+189 TVALNAQT
-197 FTTTRTEENG
+197 FTSTRTEENG
-207 RAVVRY
+207 RAMVRY

-235 NVSAVVEGAPENSF
+235 NVSATVQGAPENSF

-257 FRSSEADTAEDQTHL
+257 FRSSESDTTEDQSHL
-272 AYAYKLDQQN
+272 AYAFKPDQQN
-282 AKGVTFSSLD
+282 AKGVTFASLD
-292 SAERRIE
+292 PGERRIE
-299 AGPINWTVAKNKYF
+299 VGPINWAVAKNKYF
-313 LFGVL
+313 LMGVL
-318 AQKGDPGFT
+318 APQGVPGFA

-334 ARVKKVAARSEATI
+334 VRVAKAATRSEATI
-348 VASLKTGSVAFELYA
+348 VASLKSGAVAFEVYA
-363 GPQEFKRLVAMGR
+363 GPQEYERLEAIGR

-399 IRLLLWMKTTL
+399 IRLLLWMKSTL
-410 GLSYGWILVLF
+410 GLSYGWILVVF
-421 GVAVRIILWPLN
+421 GVAVRLILWPLN

-448 HLQEIQTKYKG
+448 YLAEIQTKYKG
-459 DQTKLQAEMMR
+459 DPTKLQAEMMR

-477 SPFSSLSGCVPMLI
+477 SPFSSLSGCLPMLI

-528 IPILVAIT
+528 LPVLVAIT
-536 AMALSWI
+536 AMGLSYI

-549 ANDQQKMM
+549 ANEQQKMM
-557 MYLMPAF
+557 MYLMPAM

-597 RSKAQPVVQG
+597 RTKGQAPVVRG

>member
-9 PCAVSG
+9 LCAESG
-15 AVIPSGPADSIRCPE
+15 AVIRSGPADLIRCPE
-30 RSLIPTM
+30 RSPIQTM

-59 FPSPVPAPGTKAA
+59 FPSPVPAPGSKTA
-72 VTDSL
+72 VTDSTSSTPVDT
-77 RRADSATVASTN
+77 ASA
-89 PVAADAPTAAAG
+89 AATAAAATTA
-101 SGIAGPGMGPLPD
+101 SGVSALPD
-114 SSNATP
+114 SVIAAS
-120 QPVDMAVDTSVVTT
+120 QPVVMPVDTAVVTT
-134 TPAVFRTTNRGAA
+134 TQAIFRTTNRGAA
-147 LIGVEMQRY
+147 LIGVEMPQY
-156 VALSNK
+156 LALSNK

-168 PVELAKVGDRL
+168 PVELAKTGDRL

-189 TVALNAQM
+189 TVALNAQT
-197 FTTTRTEENG
+197 FTSTRTEENG
-207 RAVVRY
+207 RAMVRY

-235 NVSAVVEGAPENSF
+235 NVSATVQGAPENSF

-257 FRSSEADTAEDQTHL
+257 FRSSESDTTEDQSHL
-272 AYAYKLDQQN
+272 AYAFKPDQQN
-282 AKGVTFSSLD
+282 AKGVTFASLD
-292 SAERRIE
+292 PGERRIE
-299 AGPINWTVAKNKYF
+299 AGPINWAVAKNKYF
-313 LFGVL
+313 LMGVL
-318 AQKGDPGFT
+318 APQGVPGFT

-334 ARVKKVAARSEATI
+334 VRVAKAATRSEATI
-348 VASLKTGSVAFELYA
+348 VASLKSGAVAFEVYA
-363 GPQEFKRLVAMGR
+363 GPQEYERLEAIGR

-399 IRLLLWMKTTL
+399 IRLLLWMKSTL
-410 GLSYGWILVLF
+410 GLSYGWILVVF
-421 GVAVRIILWPLN
+421 GVAVRLILWPLN

-448 HLQEIQTKYKG
+448 YLAEIQTKYKG
-459 DQTKLQAEMMR
+459 DPTKLQAEMMR

-516 FPDISLKDPFFV
+516 FPDISLKDPLYV
-528 IPILVAIT
+528 LPVLVAIT
-536 AMALSWI
+536 AMGLSYI

-549 ANDQQKMM
+549 ANEQQKMM
-557 MYLMPAF
+557 MYLMPAM

-589 QQWLISQE
+589 QQWLISRE
-597 RSKAQPVVQG
+597 RTKVQPPVVRG